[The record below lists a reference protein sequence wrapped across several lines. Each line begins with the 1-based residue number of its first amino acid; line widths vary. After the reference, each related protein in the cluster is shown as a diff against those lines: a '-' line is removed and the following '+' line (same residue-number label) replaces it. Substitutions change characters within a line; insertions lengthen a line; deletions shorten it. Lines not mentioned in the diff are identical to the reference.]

1 MVEQPK
7 DLGDPMG
14 RFTEKM
20 PFLPTY
26 GGFLGGVAG
35 IISGGLV
42 GIFRQNPGAAL
53 FLALIGF
60 FVGSFGGYLL
70 GYAGFMA
77 VSLHRQG
84 RTSQAV
90 LFMALVLV
98 LTVLLAWLLFF

>member
-1 MVEQPK
+1 M
-7 DLGDPMG
+7 
-14 RFTEKM
+14 RSFTEKL

-26 GGFLGGVAG
+26 GGLGGALAG
-35 IISGGLV
+35 ILIGALI
-42 GIFRQNPGAAL
+42 GILRQNPGAAL

-84 RTSQAV
+84 KTGNAV
-90 LFMALVLV
+90 LFMAIVLAAAA
-98 LTVLLAWLLFF
+98 LLIWLLFL